1 MGQTAKDAT
10 KEKTF
15 TDLVLSYPPDS
26 TQNLQHTQIQSLCR
40 NKGENNNI
48 GCSII
53 EEKHESK
60 RLIKR
65 KQDKLLKG

>member
-1 MGQTAKDAT
+1 MGQTAKDVT

-26 TQNLQHTQIQSLCR
+26 TQNLPQRTRIQSLCR
-40 NKGENNNI
+40 NNNI

-53 EEKHESK
+53 KEKHESK